1 MESVCRLYEIGR
13 TKRDDEDDDEE
24 DGEDDDEEDGDEDD
38 DDMVSVPGD
47 NIFTLGRL
55 LKAVLMPTMTSNL
68 TRCLVCEF
76 L

>member
-1 MESVCRLYEIGR
+1 VESVCRLYEIGR

-47 NIFTLGRL
+47 NIFT
-55 LKAVLMPTMTSNL
+55 
-68 TRCLVCEF
+68 
-76 L
+76 